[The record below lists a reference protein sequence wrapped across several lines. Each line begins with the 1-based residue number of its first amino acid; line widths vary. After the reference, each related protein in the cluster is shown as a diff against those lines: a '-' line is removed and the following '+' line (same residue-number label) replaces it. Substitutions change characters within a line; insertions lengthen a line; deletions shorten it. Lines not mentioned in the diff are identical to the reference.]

1 MVYDNWGPSPQIIKL
16 YNGTVFTSKCKYYYS
31 CRSQA
36 ITFVQLPIYLCIG
49 TYLPTFKILCGVV
62 SVSSL
67 NTALIYNHL
76 YNPSNKASLENAMIR
91 SNAIIP
97 RFLMNSTLSSSALLL
112 QKWNKKGILV
122 YNIYEKSYTT
132 AIITPFL
139 NQNVFKMYFLF
150 SKIGTKSNFPTP
162 IEFRIYFDN

>member
-1 MVYDNWGPSPQIIKL
+1 M
-16 YNGTVFTSKCKYYYS
+16 
-31 CRSQA
+31 CR
-36 ITFVQLPIYLCIG
+36 
-49 TYLPTFKILCGVV
+49 YLPTFKILCGAV

-112 QKWNKKGILV
+112 QKWNRKRCISTWKKL
-122 YNIYEKSYTT
+122 YYYCNYYTFLKSKC
-132 AIITPFL
+132 FL
-139 NQNVFKMYFLF
+139 KSIFYFF

-162 IEFRIYFDN
+162 IEFSMLVWFWNLFYFLITYYELHPLPTASIFSKMKKKLLWNAGFFLCV

>member
-1 MVYDNWGPSPQIIKL
+1 MIIEDQAHRLLSFTMVLFYFKLQVLFLQISS
-16 YNGTVFTSKCKYYYS
+16 NNFC
-31 CRSQA
+31 A
-36 ITFVQLPIYLCIG
+36 ITYIVSMYR
-49 TYLPTFKILCGVV
+49 YLPTFKILCGVV

-132 AIITPFL
+132 AIITHFL

-150 SKIGTKSNFPTP
+150 FKNRYQIKFPNSYW
-162 IEFRIYFDN
+162 I

>member
-1 MVYDNWGPSPQIIKL
+1 MIIEDQAHRF
-16 YNGTVFTSKCKYYYS
+16 YNGTVLPSNCKYYS

-76 YNPSNKASLENAMIR
+76 YNPLNKASLENAMIR

-97 RFLMNSTLSSSALLL
+97 RFLMNSTLSSSAL
-112 QKWNKKGILV
+112 
-122 YNIYEKSYTT
+122 
-132 AIITPFL
+132 
-139 NQNVFKMYFLF
+139 
-150 SKIGTKSNFPTP
+150 
-162 IEFRIYFDN
+162 

>member
-1 MVYDNWGPSPQIIKL
+1 MY
-16 YNGTVFTSKCKYYYS
+16 
-31 CRSQA
+31 R
-36 ITFVQLPIYLCIG
+36 
-49 TYLPTFKILCGVV
+49 YLPTFKILCGVV

-112 QKWNKKGILV
+112 QKWNKKYIST
-122 YNIYEKSYTT
+122 YEKSYTE
-132 AIITPFL
+132 IIIPFL
-139 NQNVFKMYFLF
+139 N
-150 SKIGTKSNFPTP
+150 
-162 IEFRIYFDN
+162 

>member
-1 MVYDNWGPSPQIIKL
+1 MYMIIEDQAHRLLSFTMVLFYFKLQVLFLQISS
-16 YNGTVFTSKCKYYYS
+16 NNFC
-31 CRSQA
+31 A
-36 ITFVQLPIYLCIG
+36 ITYISMYR
-49 TYLPTFKILCGVV
+49 YLPTFKILCGVV

-112 QKWNKKGILV
+112 QKWNRKRCISTWKKL
-122 YNIYEKSYTT
+122 YYCNYYTFLKSKC
-132 AIITPFL
+132 FL
-139 NQNVFKMYFLF
+139 KSIFYF

>member
-16 YNGTVFTSKCKYYYS
+16 YNGTVFTSNGKYYS

-112 QKWNKKGILV
+112 QKWNRKRCISTWKKL
-122 YNIYEKSYTT
+122 YYCNYYTFLKSKC
-132 AIITPFL
+132 FL
-139 NQNVFKMYFLF
+139 KSIFYF